1 MIRRKLGRPRG
12 LLGVRAM
19 EPMGYHRYWPSDDLA
34 PFVEHYWIIDWDL
47 PAPVTR
53 QVLSHPNV
61 HLAIEPDGRSRVH
74 GVITR
79 TFTRVIEGK
88 GRVVGTK
95 FRPGGFRP
103 FLRDDVS
110 TLTDRQLTLGEV
122 FGASNLEE
130 RVLAHDDHDEAIA
143 VIETF
148 LRGRGPQGDETIAR
162 VAAIV
167 EQTAADR
174 TITRV
179 EQLVERFDIGKRQ
192 LQRLFSAY
200 VGVTPKWVIQRYRL
214 HEAAD
219 RAASGGAIDWAGI
232 AHDLG
237 YADQAHFI
245 RDFKRLVGRTPAEYS
260 RTL

>member
-12 LLGVRAM
+12 LLGVKAM

-47 PAPVTR
+47 PEPVTR
-53 QVLSHPNV
+53 QVLSHPAV
-61 HLAIEPDGRSRVH
+61 HLAIEPGRSRVH
-74 GVITR
+74 GVITK

-110 TLTDRQLTLGEV
+110 TLTDRQLTLDEV
-122 FGASNLEE
+122 FGVRDLEQ
-130 RVLAHDDHDEAIA
+130 RVLALDDHCEAIA
-143 VIETF
+143 VVETF
-148 LRGRGPQGDETIAR
+148 LRGREPQPDDAIAR

-167 EQTAADR
+167 AQTAEDR

-179 EQLVERFDIGKRQ
+179 EQLVERFGIGKRQ
-192 LQRLFSAY
+192 LQRLFGAY
-200 VGVTPKWVIQRYRL
+200 VGVSPKWVIQRYRL

-219 RAASGGAIDWAGI
+219 RAASGGAIDWADL

-245 RDFKRLVGRTPAEYS
+245 RDFKRLVGRTPAEYT
-260 RTL
+260 RALG